1 MSFTFCLD
9 RIEKHYFKNALYF
22 FFFFDVL
29 LLWQQDFLW
38 DHDNRLASPCA
49 QREMSL
55 LLHQCFA
62 FFFFFFEYEH
72 LQVVWSYCFSYSQL
86 WSVVQHSHSHG
97 SLHGNKKHYNHDSM
111 KLIYIASHK
120 FMGASNWMPFEGMV
134 NLQVAYAVAFKV
146 WFFFFSLASPL
157 VISSQV
163 SDQVYLKW
171 LISSFIFF

>member
-9 RIEKHYFKNALYF
+9 RIEKHYFKDALYF

-62 FFFFFFEYEH
+62 FFF
-72 LQVVWSYCFSYSQL
+72 
-86 WSVVQHSHSHG
+86 
-97 SLHGNKKHYNHDSM
+97 
-111 KLIYIASHK
+111 
-120 FMGASNWMPFEGMV
+120 
-134 NLQVAYAVAFKV
+134 
-146 WFFFFSLASPL
+146 
-157 VISSQV
+157 
-163 SDQVYLKW
+163 
-171 LISSFIFF
+171 SSFFLSMSIFRLCGPTVSHTPSFDQLYSTVTVRCMGTKNTTTMIPWSWYVLLPIISWELLTECHLRGWSTFRLHML